1 MQRKAPVRSQMT
13 FTDTDPTFPYQSSE
27 ATSQLG
33 LPDSPEIHLAV
44 TRLAERLIPLAVGD
58 NLPDSRAIRITALRS
73 ASGGVLFSYPF
84 EEVVTRFRLN
94 LGLHIEQD
102 EIDRSVVP
110 SAKTDWLGQAVQDLK
125 AEGVE
130 IPISFRRQVSHYGW
144 VKR

>member
-1 MQRKAPVRSQMT
+1 M
-13 FTDTDPTFPYQSSE
+13 
-27 ATSQLG
+27 
-33 LPDSPEIHLAV
+33 
-44 TRLAERLIPLAVGD
+44 GD

-110 SAKTDWLGQAVQDLK
+110 SEKTDWLGQAVQDLK

-130 IPISFRRQVSHYGW
+130 IPNSFRRQVSHYGW